1 MIKSTPTIDRM
12 IAAVAGLTT
21 SSDVAEA
28 SGRQV
33 PSVRAAE
40 KRGLVKIIG
49 EYTAGLKTISFELT
63 DLGIERAVELEELYA
78 DPKTGKIPFTV
89 LINL

>member
-1 MIKSTPTIDRM
+1 MIKSTAAIDRM

-33 PSVRAAE
+33 PSIRAAE
-40 KRGLVKIIG
+40 KLGLVKITG
-49 EYTAGLKTISFELT
+49 EFTSRIKTISFELT
-63 DLGIERAVELEELYA
+63 DLGIERALELEELHA
-78 DPKTGKIPFTV
+78 DPKTGKIPFAT